1 LQDVQWTQLKSI
13 RMANI
18 AGVRNA
24 PEGFSAWAL
33 KNGAIQTDPGE
44 K

>member
-1 LQDVQWTQLKSI
+1 
-13 RMANI
+13 MANI
-18 AGVRNA
+18 AGIKNA

-33 KNGAIQTDPGE
+33 KNGAVESNPEE